1 MISISVFFAD
11 KTKSIATQAPRH
23 TPTHPFTFTY
33 KISFIVDVVRPD
45 EDSQVREA
53 AEACR
58 VEATEVDLY
67 ISLIGIFEERMCKK

>member
-1 MISISVFFAD
+1 MLCICTVAVAVGK
-11 KTKSIATQAPRH
+11 KTKKN
-23 TPTHPFTFTY
+23 TPTHPFAFTY

-53 AEACR
+53 AEVWR

-67 ISLIGIFEERMCKK
+67 ILLIGVFEERVCKK